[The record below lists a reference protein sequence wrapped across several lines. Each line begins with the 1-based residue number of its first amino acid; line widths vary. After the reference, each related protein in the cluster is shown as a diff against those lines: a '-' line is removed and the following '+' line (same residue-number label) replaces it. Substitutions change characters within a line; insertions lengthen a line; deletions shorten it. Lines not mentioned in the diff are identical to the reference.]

1 MRRVTRR
8 NFVGGAVGISVAW
21 LCGLPQG
28 TWAGAS
34 VEHDKA
40 GVRGM
45 RLGLVTYNLA
55 KDWDLPTII
64 KNCREAKFDGVELRT
79 THKHGVEPDISQ
91 QRRIEVRKMFED
103 SGIVLWGLGTVCEF
117 HSPNQDE
124 VRRNIEMCKAFV
136 VLAKDIGARG
146 VKVRPN
152 ALPKGVPVEKTLEQI
167 GRALTECG
175 NFAADYGVEIWLEV
189 HGQGTSHPPH
199 IRKIME
205 SCEAHNVGVCWN
217 SNNTDVKDGSV
228 REYFELLRPYIKSV
242 HINELWREDY
252 PWRELFALLKAS
264 GYDRFTLAEIPES
277 PDALR
282 LMRYYR
288 ALWLEL
294 TR

>member
-1 MRRVTRR
+1 MHRMTRR
-8 NFVGGAVGISVAW
+8 NFIGAMAATCAAGLW
-21 LCGLPQG
+21 LPKEAYAAQPTKRGD
-28 TWAGAS
+28 
-34 VEHDKA
+34 V
-40 GVRGM
+40 GVRRM

-64 KNCREAKFDGVELRT
+64 KNCREAKFEGVELRT
-79 THKHGVEPDISQ
+79 THRHGVEPDISQ
-91 QRRIEVRKMFED
+91 QRRIEVRRMFED

-136 VLAKDIGARG
+136 VLARDVGAKG

-167 GRALTECG
+167 GKALTECG

-199 IRKIME
+199 IRTIME
-205 SCEAHNVGVCWN
+205 HCEAKNVGVCWN

-228 REYFELLRPYIKSV
+228 KEYFELLSPYIKSV

-252 PWRELFALLKAS
+252 PWRELFTLLKAA

>member
-1 MRRVTRR
+1 MRSVTRR
-8 NFVGGAVGISVAW
+8 VFISSMLAFCGTTVCRIGEGAK
-21 LCGLPQG
+21 
-28 TWAGAS
+28 TKMAS
-34 VEHDKA
+34 GA
-40 GVRGM
+40 GVGRM

-64 KNCREAKFDGVELRT
+64 KNCREAKFEGVELRT
-79 THKHGVEPDISQ
+79 THRHNVEPNISQ
-91 QRRIEVRKMFED
+91 ERRAEVRKMFED

-117 HSPNQDE
+117 HSPDRDE
-124 VRRNIEMCKAFV
+124 VRRNIEMCKAFIL
-136 VLAKDIGARG
+136 LAKDVGASG

-152 ALPKGVPVEKTLEQI
+152 ALPKEVPVEKTLEQI
-167 GRALTECG
+167 AAALTECG
-175 NFAADYGVEIWLEV
+175 RFAADYGIEVWLEV
-189 HGQGTSHPPH
+189 HGHGTSHPPH
-199 IRKIME
+199 IRTIME
-205 SCEAHNVGVCWN
+205 HCESPNVGVCWN

-252 PWRELFALLKAS
+252 PWRELFSLLKAA

-282 LMRYYR
+282 IMRYYR
-288 ALWLEL
+288 RLWLEL

>member
-1 MRRVTRR
+1 MRYIARR
-8 NFVGGAVGISVAW
+8 NFIGGMIAA
-21 LCGLPQG
+21 CGAGLWGALGVSQG
-28 TWAGAS
+28 GQA
-34 VEHDKA
+34 KA
-40 GVRGM
+40 EVRRM

-55 KDWDLPTII
+55 KDWDLPTIL
-64 KNCREAKFDGVELRT
+64 KNCREAKFEGVELRT
-79 THKHGVEPDISQ
+79 THRHGVEPDISQ
-91 QRRIEVRKMFED
+91 QRRIEVRRMFED

-117 HSPNQDE
+117 HSPEQDE
-124 VRRNIEMCKAFV
+124 VRRNIEVCKAFV
-136 VLAKDIGARG
+136 VLARDIGAKG

-152 ALPKGVPVEKTLEQI
+152 AIPRGVPVEKTLEQI

-175 NFAADYGVEIWLEV
+175 RFAADHGVEIWLEV

-205 SCEAHNVGVCWN
+205 HCEAQNVGVCWN
-217 SNNTDVKDGSV
+217 SNSTDIKDGSV
-228 REYFELLRPYIKSV
+228 KEYFELLRPYIKSV

-252 PWRELFALLKAS
+252 PWRELFTLLKAA